1 MHTPHILIVEDEL
14 VTRNTLKSIF
24 EAEGYDVF
32 EATDGAEMHQILS
45 EYDINL
51 VIMDI
56 MLPGLDGYEL
66 TRQLRETHF
75 SLPILMVTA
84 KQLPEDKKKG
94 FIVGTD
100 DYMIKPVDEE
110 EMILRIKA
118 LLRRAQIVNEHR
130 ITLGPVVLDY
140 DALTVSRGGEVQTL
154 PRKEFYLLYKLLSYP
169 GKIFTRVQLMDEI
182 WGMESES
189 DDNTINVHVNRLRR
203 RFEGYPEFS
212 IETIRGLGYKAVK
225 NL

>member
-1 MHTPHILIVEDEL
+1 MFQILIVEDDKN
-14 VTRNTLKSIF
+14 TRKLMEAVLKENGYYPIPAKDGM
-24 EAEGYDVF
+24 EALRLLD
-32 EATDGAEMHQILS
+32 TCHID
-45 EYDINL
+45 L

-140 DALTVSRGGEVQTL
+140 DALTVCPGRRGTDPSPERILPAVQASLLSGQDFHPGPADGRNLGHGVRVRRQHHQRACQPAAQALRRL
-154 PRKEFYLLYKLLSYP
+154 PRVL
-169 GKIFTRVQLMDEI
+169 
-182 WGMESES
+182 
-189 DDNTINVHVNRLRR
+189 H
-203 RFEGYPEFS
+203 
-212 IETIRGLGYKAVK
+212 
-225 NL
+225 